1 MQWGGLPEASN
12 DRPGGGI
19 TLMPAPIEM
28 ATVFISSWYSKTEG
42 QQKISSEFNL
52 EMQ

>member
-1 MQWGGLPEASN
+1 MQWGGLSEASN

-42 QQKISSEFNL
+42 SSEGSTEDQL
-52 EMQ
+52 RV